1 MADEVIEY
9 IKKQKSP
16 LKEICIELREVI
28 LEVFPGTKWEMKF
41 GVPYY
46 GDKFYIVALKE
57 HVNLGFS
64 TEGLTEEEINL
75 FDGGGKTTKHIKI
88 YAVDKIDRKRI
99 IPLLKLVYGR

>member
-9 IKKQKSP
+9 IKKQKS
-16 LKEICIELREVI
+16 LRKEICIELREII
-28 LEVFPGTKWEMKF
+28 LEVFPDAKEEMKF

-46 GDKFYIVALKE
+46 GDKFYIVALKD

-64 TEGLTEEEINL
+64 IEGLTKEEIDL

-88 YAVDKIDRKRI
+88 YAIDKIDRKRI
-99 IPLLKLVYGR
+99 IPLLKLVHSR